1 MGRRGVPNPE
11 PAQGSQRPGLRGP
24 GAEVVRLIG
33 YPVVR
38 QVLADLGQWS
48 RRPSQFG
55 RGCGADGTNGVAFGT

>member
-1 MGRRGVPNPE
+1 
-11 PAQGSQRPGLRGP
+11 
-24 GAEVVRLIG
+24 VVRLIG

-55 RGCGADGTNGVAFGT
+55 RGCRADGTNGVAFGT